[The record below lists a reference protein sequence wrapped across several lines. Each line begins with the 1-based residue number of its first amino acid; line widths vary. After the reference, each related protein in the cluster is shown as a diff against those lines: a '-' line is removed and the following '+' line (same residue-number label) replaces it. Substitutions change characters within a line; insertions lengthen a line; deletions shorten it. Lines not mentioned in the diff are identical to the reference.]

1 MTKKEC
7 EKILNF
13 DLKVLE
19 EASFDYPQCK
29 ASKNDYIELSSLLTN
44 NRTQMMLL
52 DPKSGNDGSSNM
64 IPEEKRFQFVY
75 PNKKGTISDYGLV
88 CAKEHNASNS
98 ILEKFLNA
106 ELEYKEE
113 DKNSLFGL
121 INKYGFLFPV
131 YDSEDVKY
139 EDVVSIIKRLKT
151 VAELITE
158 LSILRKSALTDGQ
171 KDKHIGSKGST
182 FEKVLGLT
190 LMLLTCPTIEIQMK
204 NFTYRSYED
213 NYYRLLI
220 NACIPSEE
228 YGSWRLKKVDSDDDM
243 FFDLNTENAD
253 FKQWMDN
260 MNMAFGKKVS
270 NDTPSNSENTKD
282 NTDSDSENA
291 KNDTDSN
298 SEDTKDDT
306 DSGFMNK
313 KIDGNKAINEF
324 NEMLRNSTGKTG
336 SEDPANQNW
345 LFSQNTLIFNNDRN
359 KNKYLIRTRKDL
371 RIASFIQAY
380 SLGVGLIEGCSTK
393 GIKHQD
399 EEKTNYDNINEDMRD
414 ALINIAT
421 DVVKTEINY
430 NIQNVTVQFDPLNT
444 HCLKIKFNTL
454 LEALYY
460 SLAFCYKADKTYKR
474 CEKCDTFFLISLGDS
489 KRTNCGNKR
498 DHNKNSKSPT
508 SNK

>member
-1 MTKKEC
+1 MKGNAMIKKEC

-13 DLKVLE
+13 DLKFLE
-19 EASFDYPQCK
+19 EAAFDYPQCR

-52 DPKSGNDGSSNM
+52 DPKFGNDGSSNM
-64 IPEEKRFQFVY
+64 IPKEKHFQFVY
-75 PNKKGTISDYGLV
+75 PSKKGTSYDYGLV
-88 CAKEHNASNS
+88 CAKEYAASNS

-121 INKYGFLFPV
+121 INQYGFLFPV

-151 VAELITE
+151 VAEVITE
-158 LSILRKSALTDGQ
+158 LSILKKSALTDGQ
-171 KDKHIGSKGST
+171 KEKHIGSKGST

-220 NACIPSEE
+220 NAYIPSEE
-228 YGSWRLKKVDSDDDM
+228 YGSWSLKEVYSDDDM

-260 MNMAFGKKVS
+260 MNMAFGKKV
-270 NDTPSNSENTKD
+270 NDN
-282 NTDSDSENA
+282 
-291 KNDTDSN
+291 SN

-306 DSGFMNK
+306 DSGFKNK
-313 KIDGNKAINEF
+313 KIDGNKVVNEF
-324 NEMLRNSTGKTG
+324 NEMLRNSTGKTVI
-336 SEDPANQNW
+336 EDPTNQNW
-345 LFSQNTLIFNNDRN
+345 LFCQNTLIFNNDRN
-359 KNKYLIRTRKDL
+359 KNKHLIRTRKDL

-380 SLGVGLIEGCSTK
+380 SLGVGLIEGCSVK

-414 ALINIAT
+414 ALIKIAT

-498 DHNKNSKSPT
+498 DHNKKSKSLD

>member
-1 MTKKEC
+1 
-7 EKILNF
+7 
-13 DLKVLE
+13 
-19 EASFDYPQCK
+19 
-29 ASKNDYIELSSLLTN
+29 
-44 NRTQMMLL
+44 
-52 DPKSGNDGSSNM
+52 
-64 IPEEKRFQFVY
+64 
-75 PNKKGTISDYGLV
+75 
-88 CAKEHNASNS
+88 
-98 ILEKFLNA
+98 
-106 ELEYKEE
+106 
-113 DKNSLFGL
+113 
-121 INKYGFLFPV
+121 
-131 YDSEDVKY
+131 
-139 EDVVSIIKRLKT
+139 
-151 VAELITE
+151 
-158 LSILRKSALTDGQ
+158 
-171 KDKHIGSKGST
+171 
-182 FEKVLGLT
+182 
-190 LMLLTCPTIEIQMK
+190 MK

-220 NACIPSEE
+220 NAYIPSEE
-228 YGSWRLKKVDSDDDM
+228 YGSWSLKEVYSDDDM

-260 MNMAFGKKVS
+260 MNMAFGKKV
-270 NDTPSNSENTKD
+270 NDN
-282 NTDSDSENA
+282 
-291 KNDTDSN
+291 SN

-306 DSGFMNK
+306 DSGFKNK
-313 KIDGNKAINEF
+313 KIDGNKVVNEF
-324 NEMLRNSTGKTG
+324 NEMLRNSTGKTVI
-336 SEDPANQNW
+336 EDPTNQNW
-345 LFSQNTLIFNNDRN
+345 LFCQNTLIFNNDRN
-359 KNKYLIRTRKDL
+359 KNKHLIRTRKDL

-380 SLGVGLIEGCSTK
+380 SLGVGLIEGCSVK

-414 ALINIAT
+414 ALIKIAT

-498 DHNKNSKSPT
+498 DHNKKSKSLD